1 MSVKEAA
8 VASTVGE
15 FLDAVKRG
23 LAEVGV
29 EVSPGTPELLS
40 RHFLM
45 VEDWNTRINL
55 TGIVSPVEAA
65 IKHYVDSLS
74 CFLAFQPGQG
84 ASLVDVGSG
93 AGFPGVPL
101 KIARPDVAVSL
112 MESNG
117 KKAGFLREV
126 CREIPLE
133 GANVLQTRAE
143 EAGRDVR
150 LRASFDVGVARAVG
164 ELRVLAEYVLPLVK
178 VGGVFL
184 AQKGPDLDQETVA
197 ARQALAILGGEVE
210 TVTRFDLPE
219 GMGQRCVVVIRKTK
233 PTENKYPRRP
243 GVPAKKPL

>member
-8 VASTVGE
+8 VALMPGDFPE
-15 FLDAVKRG
+15 AVVKG
-23 LAEVGV
+23 LQEVGV
-29 EVSPGTPELLS
+29 QVPDGSAGRLYE
-40 RHFLM
+40 HFLL

-74 CFLAFQPGQG
+74 CLRAFTPAQG

-93 AGFPGVPL
+93 AGFPGIPL
-101 KIARPDVAVSL
+101 KLVRPDIAL
-112 MESNG
+112 TLIESNG
-117 KKAGFLREV
+117 KKAGFLREA
-126 CREIPLE
+126 CRELRLE
-133 GANVLQTRAE
+133 GANVAQTRAE
-143 EAGRDVR
+143 EAGRDTR
-150 LRASFDVGVARAVG
+150 LRERFDVGVARAVS

-178 VGGVFL
+178 VGGAFL

-197 ARQALAILGGEVE
+197 AANAIARLGGEVQS
-210 TVTRFDLPE
+210 VVRFELPY

-233 PTENKYPRRP
+233 ATDAKYPRRT

>member
-1 MSVKEAA
+1 MSVEEAT
-8 VASTVGE
+8 VAATVEG
-15 FLDAVKRG
+15 FLDALRRG
-23 LAEVGV
+23 LGEVGV
-29 EVSPGTPELLS
+29 DVSQETREMLY

-45 VEDWNTRINL
+45 VEDWNSRINL

-74 CFLAFQPGQG
+74 CLLAFRPAEG
-84 ASLVDVGSG
+84 ALLVDVGSG

-101 KIARPDVAVSL
+101 KIARPDLTVTL

-126 CREIPLE
+126 CREIPLP
-133 GANVLQTRAE
+133 GASVLQTRAE

-150 LRASFDVGVARAVG
+150 LRGSFDVGVARAVG

-178 VGGVFL
+178 VGGAFL
-184 AQKGPDLDQETVA
+184 AQKGPDLDQEAVA
-197 ARQALAILGGEVE
+197 ARSALAVLGGEVE
-210 TVTRFDLPE
+210 NVTRFELPD
-219 GMGQRCVVVIRKTK
+219 GMGQRCVAVVRKTR
-233 PTENKYPRRP
+233 PTDNKYPRRP